1 MLVAASIVP
10 YLTRVARR
18 VLLGV
23 CALQIWSPVC
33 AHNIAGVRYRLRD
46 VMESRFT
53 RYRRRKK
60 DVIKESIK
68 QYIDIIEGQNVKIQK
83 LEKEVQLLKKLLR
96 ETEK

>member
-1 MLVAASIVP
+1 
-10 YLTRVARR
+10 
-18 VLLGV
+18 
-23 CALQIWSPVC
+23 
-33 AHNIAGVRYRLRD
+33 
-46 VMESRFT
+46 MESRFT